1 MPLRLERLI
10 YQMRIGDMTWEFILG
25 HMNYWLFIVLM
36 LIGLYIVIAKG
47 NLLKKIVGLNIFQV
61 SVFMMYISI
70 GKVIGGTA
78 PILPYDNKG
87 HFKYGLDVIYSNP
100 LPHVLILTAIVVG
113 VATTSLGLALI
124 VRIREEYG
132 TIEEDEIL
140 DAETLIAE
148 KENEDS
154 EAWLA

>member
-1 MPLRLERLI
+1 MCIRDR
-10 YQMRIGDMTWEFILG
+10 
-25 HMNYWLFIVLM
+25 
-36 LIGLYIVIAKG
+36 
-47 NLLKKIVGLNIFQV
+47 
-61 SVFMMYISI
+61 
-70 GKVIGGTA
+70 
-78 PILPYDNKG
+78 
-87 HFKYGLDVIYSNP
+87 
-100 LPHVLILTAIVVG
+100 
-113 VATTSLGLALI
+113 ATTSLGLALI

>member
-1 MPLRLERLI
+1 MCIR
-10 YQMRIGDMTWEFILG
+10 D
-25 HMNYWLFIVLM
+25 
-36 LIGLYIVIAKG
+36 
-47 NLLKKIVGLNIFQV
+47 
-61 SVFMMYISI
+61 SV
-70 GKVIGGTA
+70 
-78 PILPYDNKG
+78 
-87 HFKYGLDVIYSNP
+87 KYGLDVIYSNP

-148 KENEDS
+148 KENEDR